1 MSKFASAAL
10 SLAVFLAVLFAALA
24 VPVWWLES
32 RFGAISAIAT
42 VGGLIGV
49 AVFAGGAAMASKIQ
63 HNANQ
68 HTADIIA
75 SVEETRGRWAMVER
89 ERARSDRE
97 QLAAY
102 AKFQTIDVQRVN
114 QLANQQAR
122 LLMDTERQGWDLQ
135 QAQQQAARQ
144 PVAAWAM
151 DDDDDGAGVRYYDQ

>member
-1 MSKFASAAL
+1 MNKFAQAAL
-10 SLAVFLAVLFAALA
+10 SLAVFLAVLFAFLA

-32 RFGAISAIAT
+32 RFGSISAIAT
-42 VGGLIGV
+42 VGGFIGV

-75 SVEETRGRWAMVER
+75 SVEETRGRYAMVQR
-89 ERARSDRE
+89 EYARQDRE

-114 QLANQQAR
+114 QLADKRAG
-122 LLMDTERQGWDLQ
+122 LLVDLERERWDLQ
-135 QAQQQAARQ
+135 QVPQ
-144 PVAAWAM
+144 PAAAWAM
-151 DDDDDGAGVRYYDQ
+151 DDDDNDGAGVRYYE

>member
-1 MSKFASAAL
+1 MNKFAQAAL
-10 SLAVFLAVLFAALA
+10 SLAVFLAVLFAFLA

-32 RFGAISAIAT
+32 RFGSISAIAT
-42 VGGLIGV
+42 VGGFIGV

-75 SVEETRGRWAMVER
+75 SVEETRGRYAMVQR
-89 ERARSDRE
+89 EYARQDRE

-114 QLANQQAR
+114 QLADKRAG
-122 LLMDTERQGWDLQ
+122 LLVDLERERWDLQ
-135 QAQQQAARQ
+135 QVQRPA
-144 PVAAWAM
+144 AAWAM
-151 DDDDDGAGVRYYDQ
+151 DDDNDGAGVRYYE

>member
-1 MSKFASAAL
+1 MNKFAQAAL
-10 SLAVFLAVLFAALA
+10 SLAVFLAVLFAFLA

-32 RFGAISAIAT
+32 RFGSISAIAT
-42 VGGLIGV
+42 VGGFIGV

-75 SVEETRGRWAMVER
+75 SVEETRGRYAMVQR
-89 ERARSDRE
+89 EYARQDRE

-114 QLANQQAR
+114 QLADKRAG
-122 LLMDTERQGWDLQ
+122 LLVDLERERWDLQ
-135 QAQQQAARQ
+135 QQAQRPA
-144 PVAAWAM
+144 AAWAM
-151 DDDDDGAGVRYYDQ
+151 DDDDNDGAGVRYYE

>member
-1 MSKFASAAL
+1 MNKFAQAAL
-10 SLAVFLAVLFAALA
+10 SLAVFLAVLFAFLA

-32 RFGAISAIAT
+32 RFGSISAIAT
-42 VGGLIGV
+42 VGGFIGV

-75 SVEETRGRWAMVER
+75 SVEETRGRYAMVQR
-89 ERARSDRE
+89 EYARQDRE

-114 QLANQQAR
+114 QLADKRAG
-122 LLMDTERQGWDLQ
+122 LLVDLERERWDLQ
-135 QAQQQAARQ
+135 QVQRPA
-144 PVAAWAM
+144 AAWAM
-151 DDDDDGAGVRYYDQ
+151 DDDDNDGAGVRYYE

>member
-1 MSKFASAAL
+1 MNKFAQAAL
-10 SLAVFLAVLFAALA
+10 SLAVFLAVLFAFLA

-32 RFGAISAIAT
+32 RFGSISAIAT
-42 VGGLIGV
+42 VGGSIGV

-75 SVEETRGRWAMVER
+75 SVEETRGRYAMVQR
-89 ERARSDRE
+89 EYARQDRE

-114 QLANQQAR
+114 QLADKRAG
-122 LLMDTERQGWDLQ
+122 LLVDLERERWDLQ
-135 QAQQQAARQ
+135 QVQRPA
-144 PVAAWAM
+144 AAWAM
-151 DDDDDGAGVRYYDQ
+151 DDDDNDGAGVRYYE

>member
-1 MSKFASAAL
+1 MSNFAKAAL
-10 SLAVFLAVLFAALA
+10 SLAAFLAVLFAFLA

-32 RFGAISAIAT
+32 RFGSISAIAT
-42 VGGLIGV
+42 VGGFIGV
-49 AVFAGGAAMASKIQ
+49 MVFAGGALLASRIQ

-75 SVEETRGRWAMVER
+75 SVEETRGRYAMVQR
-89 ERARSDRE
+89 EYARQDRE

-114 QLANQQAR
+114 QLATQQAR
-122 LLMDTERQGWDLQ
+122 LLMDTERRGWDLQ
-135 QAQQQAARQ
+135 QQQDAARQ

-151 DDDDDGAGVRYYDQ
+151 DDDDASKGIRYYE